1 VKAFILGIIVALA
14 CVAVAVYIYFATGMA
29 PVATSAQAMPFE
41 KALASKALHARAQ
54 KEMPKNPSM
63 QPTEA
68 DYTAAAHEYVE
79 HCALCHGVPGK
90 DATAIA
96 DGMFP
101 KPPQL
106 FNGKGVTDDPPGE
119 TYWKIQNGIR
129 LSGMPAFKAHL
140 SDQETCQAP
149 TSFPHRCRVICKHSR
164 FRRTEWARASTASVR
179 RLRRAIRHVAPR
191 RRNLAP
197 IISTTS
203 HVQRAG
209 A

>member
-1 VKAFILGIIVALA
+1 MKAFILGIIVTLA
-14 CVAVAVYIYFATGMA
+14 CIALAVYIYFATGMA

-140 SDQETCQAP
+140 SDQETWQIAFLLAGANKLP
-149 TSFPHRCRVICKHSR
+149 
-164 FRRTEWARASTASVR
+164 ASVQSYLQAQQISSHGMGESEHAER
-179 RLRRAIRHVAPR
+179 ETAAQGNQARGPKAPK
-191 RRNLAP
+191 
-197 IISTTS
+197 S
-203 HVQRAG
+203 G
-209 A
+209 ADHQHH